1 MIEENQKLYM
11 IHTFLKCINYNF
23 LIQHVDEPTRGKNV
37 LDLVFTSVKN
47 MTENLS
53 VGEHFGT
60 SDHQIIRWNMLAY
73 KVIQKQIKSYN
84 YNKGDYD
91 KIRDEAGSIN

>member
-1 MIEENQKLYM
+1 MIE
-11 IHTFLKCINYNF
+11 
-23 LIQHVDEPTRGKNV
+23 
-37 LDLVFTSVKN
+37 
-47 MTENLS
+47 NLF

-60 SDHQIIRWNMLAY
+60 SDHQIIKWNMPAY

-84 YNKGDYD
+84 YNKDDYD

>member
-1 MIEENQKLYM
+1 MIENWS
-11 IHTFLKCINYNF
+11 
-23 LIQHVDEPTRGKNV
+23 VD
-37 LDLVFTSVKN
+37 
-47 MTENLS
+47 
-53 VGEHFGT
+53 EHFGT

-73 KVIQKQIKSYN
+73 KVIQKQIKSYY